1 MIKTIQFK
9 TKHRCATIYDTFD
22 KRGFYDVDVFSIIK
36 DTHEN
41 RFLANYCIKS
51 IDGIKSFTAL
61 MRACKD
67 PSNQFC
73 PHSVSCDD
81 TPVDSQDG
89 GNLSP
94 PPVSSTSP
102 TTGGNL
108 LHTTIIKNN
117 SIKFLN
123 AGGSVL
129 AIIMLYG
136 DKYTYHL
143 PFDAYYR
150 IKRLSDDCHTL
161 HGYPMGIKRYAKLC
175 KKYSHD
181 RQNLNVSVA

>member
-1 MIKTIQFK
+1 MATVTFQTKNKT
-9 TKHRCATIYDTFD
+9 AVVYDYSKD
-22 KRGFYDVDVFSIIK
+22 SGFYLVWLHSNCANPK
-36 DTHEN
+36 
-41 RFLANYCIKS
+41 RLAEYRIKS
-51 IDGIKSFTAL
+51 IDGIKSLTAL
-61 MRACKD
+61 IRACED

-73 PHSVSCDD
+73 PHSVSCD
-81 TPVDSQDG
+81 TPFKKTDSQDG

-102 TTGGNL
+102 ATGGNL

-150 IKRLSDDCHTL
+150 IKRLSDDCQTL